1 MNTNGNRVLASMVN
15 REVKNDKNEL
25 SHNMTY
31 SNGSWGDS
39 HRG

>member
-1 MNTNGNRVLASMVN
+1 MKNGSRIIANVTLRDKKETGL
-15 REVKNDKNEL
+15 REIKR
-25 SHNMTY
+25 NMQY

>member
-1 MNTNGNRVLASMVN
+1 MNTNGNRVLASMNN
-15 REVKNDKNEL
+15 REVKNEKNEL
-25 SHNMTY
+25 SRNMTY